1 VRNIS
6 LIHLAVL
13 GAVALGL
20 ALAAG
25 PSEAQ
30 TVAESR
36 GAAIAQRDCS
46 QCHAIG
52 EMGDSPNA
60 KAPRFRDL
68 RKRFV
73 VQDLNS
79 RLLARMMASHADMP
93 RFRLSTEERADL
105 IAYLKSIQTYRKAS
119 GPAGGPPLNST
130 PG

>member
-1 VRNIS
+1 MRS
-6 LIHLAVL
+6 LRPIHIAVV

-36 GAAIAQRDCS
+36 GAGIAQRDCS

-52 EMGDSPNA
+52 ETGDSPNA

-68 RKRFV
+68 HKRFV

-79 RLLARMMASHADMP
+79 RLLAQMMSRHASMP
-93 RFRLSTEERADL
+93 RFRLSTKERANL
-105 IAYLKSIQTYRKAS
+105 IAYLKSIQTDREAS
-119 GPAGGPPLNST
+119 GPAVSPPLNSAQ
-130 PG
+130 G